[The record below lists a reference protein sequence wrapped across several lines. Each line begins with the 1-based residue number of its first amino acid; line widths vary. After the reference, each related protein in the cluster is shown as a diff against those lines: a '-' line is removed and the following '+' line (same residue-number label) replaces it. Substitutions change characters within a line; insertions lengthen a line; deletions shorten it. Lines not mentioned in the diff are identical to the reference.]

1 MGINSNSNIKTLL
14 VSQSSST
21 TTSTS
26 LRRNQ
31 TTSSSCTSST
41 RSKYSS
47 RSVQSSITSQIL
59 SAYSLRDNSSSSKTR
74 RPFTG
79 SDSLAGFKQDPHSS
93 SSHFSYSNQQGKRF
107 TDNRDVY
114 HSAASR
120 NGGDRR
126 KKGKESTSN
135 SSRDY
140 ESKKRMDNLMSQDAH
155 PFVMSG
161 MARDEMKPGDF
172 IELRRSVGGMS
183 ER

>member
-1 MGINSNSNIKTLL
+1 M
-14 VSQSSST
+14 
-21 TTSTS
+21 
-26 LRRNQ
+26 
-31 TTSSSCTSST
+31 
-41 RSKYSS
+41 
-47 RSVQSSITSQIL
+47 
-59 SAYSLRDNSSSSKTR
+59 
-74 RPFTG
+74 
-79 SDSLAGFKQDPHSS
+79 AGFKQDPHSSSSSS

-120 NGGDRR
+120 NGGDRK

-155 PFVMSG
+155 PSVMSG

-172 IELRRSVGGMS
+172 IELRRSVGGTRWRRTKWEGVEGIS
-183 ER
+183 SKVESKIKQHLLAFY